1 MKTRRNE
8 LDVDFIGSQE
18 PLTSSEEKAL
28 SDFFGKKKEL
38 KKHKIVRLKKTTQKE
53 ISKVSFPA

>member
-1 MKTRRNE
+1 MKTRRKE

-18 PLTSSEEKAL
+18 PLTTSEEKAL

-38 KKHKIVRLKKTTQKE
+38 KKRKIVRLKRTTHKVT
-53 ISKVSFPA
+53 SKA

>member
-1 MKTRRNE
+1 MKTRKNE

-28 SDFFGKKKEL
+28 SDFFSKKKEL
-38 KKHKIVRLKKTTQKE
+38 KKHKTVRVKRTTHKVT
-53 ISKVSFPA
+53 SKA